1 MKLTNT
7 ITISITSPSAD
18 MVRLGVK
25 IKVQSSIVSRTKK
38 KSKKM
43 FELTPSR
50 CVPSFK
56 SLAQV

>member
-25 IKVQSSIVSRTKK
+25 IKVQVEQK
-38 KSKKM
+38 KSNF
-43 FELTPSR
+43 FELTLSR

-56 SLAQV
+56 SVAQV